1 MAKTGKPGKTGDY
14 IFDCDLLIIDELG
27 TELTNAF
34 VSSQLFL
41 ILNERIQAEKSTI
54 ISTNLSLPAFSETYS
69 ERVFLQDHQQLP
81 DLSAFWK

>member
-1 MAKTGKPGKTGDY
+1 M
-14 IFDCDLLIIDELG
+14 IIDDLG

-69 ERVFLQDHQQLP
+69 ERVFSRITSSFQIFQLFGNDIRLQKKLQG
-81 DLSAFWK
+81 S